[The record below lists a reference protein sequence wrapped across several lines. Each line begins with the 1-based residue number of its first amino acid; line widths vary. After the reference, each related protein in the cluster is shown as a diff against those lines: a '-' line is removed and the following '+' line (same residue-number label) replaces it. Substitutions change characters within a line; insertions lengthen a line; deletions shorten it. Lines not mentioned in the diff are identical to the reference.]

1 MQDPVFSSTRRDQ
14 LIGATI
20 AGKYR
25 IVRHLG
31 HGGMGEVYE
40 GEHLLLER
48 PVAIKL
54 LKGDIEVDERV
65 TARFMREAKAAA
77 KLEHPN
83 AVTIYDYGV
92 QDGSFAYI
100 VMEFIRGQSLRQW
113 LNLHGSCD
121 LKRTLDW
128 IGQACEAVAAAHA
141 LNIIHRDLKPENFM
155 LKETPDAKPIV
166 KVVDFGLAKIVDSDA
181 HNLTKTNEL
190 MGTPYYMAPEF
201 YDGDSVD
208 HRVDI
213 YALGVICYEM
223 LTGEPPYS
231 GSLESII
238 AGHLFKPVP
247 SVSGVNQAIPEGVSI
262 AIQKAMA
269 KKRAERY
276 SSALEFIRDLKAGL
290 EASGSESATLI
301 NIKAPRRPAPE
312 TQHLSGVETRLNHI
326 PTKLNVDST
335 AIVAPA
341 AQTNNTTLLDTLS
354 QTMQAVPTTRRI
366 PRLLITVVVGLL
378 LAATATLFAVRSF
391 RTAAPP
397 PQITS
402 PIPKEPL
409 PTPKTEE
416 PKVVIQEEPT
426 PQATTPQDPEPAE
439 PNPLESQ
446 PVKQS
451 KKKPNE
457 KRDKERKD
465 EKKKDN
471 FFKRIFKFGK
481 K

>member
-1 MQDPVFSSTRRDQ
+1 MEDSVFSSTRRDQ
-14 LIGATI
+14 LIGTTI

-25 IVRHLG
+25 VVRHLG

-92 QDGSFAYI
+92 QEGNFAYI

-155 LKETPDAKPIV
+155 LKEAPDAKPIV
-166 KVVDFGLAKIVDSDA
+166 KIVDFGLAKIIDSDA
-181 HNLTKTNEL
+181 HNLTKTNEV

-223 LTGEPPYS
+223 LTGEPPYT

-247 SVSGVNQAIPEGVSI
+247 SVSSINQAIPEGVSI

-269 KKRAERY
+269 KKRGERY
-276 SSALEFIRDLKAGL
+276 TSALEFIQDLKAAL
-290 EASGSESATLI
+290 ENSGSESATVI
-301 NIKAPRRPAPE
+301 NVKHTPRRPAPE
-312 TQHLSGVETRLNHI
+312 TQHLSGAETRLNQI
-326 PTKLNVDST
+326 PTKLNIDSP
-335 AIVAPA
+335 AIIAPA
-341 AQTNNTTLLDTLS
+341 AQTNTTRLLDTLP
-354 QTMQAVPTTRRI
+354 QTMQAVPTRKRKSR
-366 PRLLITVVVGLL
+366 PLITIVIGLL
-378 LAATATLFAVRSF
+378 LAATSTLFAVSSF
-391 RTAAPP
+391 RTAAP
-397 PQITS
+397 TS
-402 PIPKEPL
+402 QSQTPSD
-409 PTPKTEE
+409 TPKIEE
-416 PKVVIQEEPT
+416 PKVIIQEEPT
-426 PQATTPQDPEPAE
+426 PQATPQDPVPPAE

-457 KRDKERKD
+457 KRHEKPKEEKS